1 MFIDIHTHV
10 QQFIEN
16 DLDLLINNSINS
28 KIEII
33 IAAGTTISD
42 SKKTI
47 ELSKKYELIYSA
59 VGIHPQNIF
68 DENTNAASYIVKDP
82 SSSKCAIIDSVLDF
96 DVSAGAIKTEFAD
109 ELVQKINDLEP
120 LLELKALKQITLDE
134 KLHGNALDRLMRDD
148 GVDKLSEIGVD
159 VRFVNR

>member
-28 KIEII
+28 KIEI

-68 DENTNAASYIVKDP
+68 DENTNDYIN
-82 SSSKCAIIDSVLDF
+82 I
-96 DVSAGAIKTEFAD
+96 
-109 ELVQKINDLEP
+109 LEG
-120 LLELKALKQITLDE
+120 LLK
-134 KLHGNALDRLMRDD
+134 
-148 GVDKLSEIGVD
+148 
-159 VRFVNR
+159 